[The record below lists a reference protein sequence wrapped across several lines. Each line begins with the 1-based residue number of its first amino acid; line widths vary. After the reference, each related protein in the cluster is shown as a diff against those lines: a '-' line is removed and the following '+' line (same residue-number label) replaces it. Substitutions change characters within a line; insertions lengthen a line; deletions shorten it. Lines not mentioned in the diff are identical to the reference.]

1 MTEHRRCGGVA
12 LYAYFAIIAATLT
25 SIPVS
30 ATAADKYPTRP
41 IRVIVP
47 FPPGGNV
54 ETLGRLLFRYV
65 EQDLGQPVVIDSRGG
80 ANSILGSDLV
90 AKSAPDGYTY
100 LHTSFGF
107 AVNPAIV
114 KKLPFDVVKDFA
126 PVTNVALGT
135 GYLMVINP
143 SVPAKSVKELIA
155 YGKQKPLRY
164 STAGVGNGQHLAGA
178 LFAEKAGLDMLHVP
192 YKGGGPAL
200 TAVLGGEVEVHY
212 PAASVGV
219 PPVKAGRLRAIGFTG
234 AKRLTALP
242 DVPTIAEAG
251 LSGYVADAGWHAMF
265 APAKTPPALV
275 NRMYEAVRKALEVPQ
290 VRDHFLNGGYEPQ
303 GLPPAEW
310 AKVFREDL
318 KRYAEICRIARI
330 EAQ

>member
-1 MTEHRRCGGVA
+1 MNRLFRA
-12 LYAYFAIIAATLT
+12 LFGCALAIAATHT
-25 SIPVS
+25 I
-30 ATAADKYPTRP
+30 AQNYPTRP
-41 IRVIVP
+41 VRVVIP

-54 ETLGRLLFRYV
+54 DTFARVLFKYV
-65 EQDLGQPVVIDSRGG
+65 EQDLGQPIVIDSRGG
-80 ANSILGSDLV
+80 ANSILGSDIV
-90 AKSAPDGYTY
+90 AKAAPDGYTF

-107 AVNPAIV
+107 AVNPAII
-114 KKLPFDVVKDFA
+114 KKMPFDVEKDFV

-155 YGKQKPLRY
+155 LGKQKPLRY

-178 LFAEKAGLDMLHVP
+178 LFAEKAGIDMLHVP

-212 PAASVGV
+212 PAGSVGV
-219 PPVKAGRLRAIGFTG
+219 PPVKAGKLRAIGFTG
-234 AKRLTALP
+234 AKRLSSLP
-242 DVPTIAEAG
+242 EVPTIAEAG
-251 LSGYVADAGWHAMF
+251 LTGYVSDAGWHAMF

-275 NRMYEAVRKALEVPQ
+275 NRMYGAVRKALEVAQ
-290 VRDHFLNGGYEPQ
+290 VRDFFVAGGYEPQ
-303 GLPPAEW
+303 GLPPNEW
-310 AKVFREDL
+310 TKVFREDL

-330 EAQ
+330 EPQ